1 MVTSGQSDSIINK
14 SAVQNHSH
22 ISSFSL
28 NEKCLR
34 VFWGKNPEK
43 DNQQNNDKTEGAH
56 GLEETEKRNQMT
68 ILRFQK
74 RWEWVLGGGG
84 WGWGGGGRRGIR
96 HPRPPFGDFLSCEWV
111 AGNRIAL

>member
-1 MVTSGQSDSIINK
+1 MTNI
-14 SAVQNHSH
+14 SAIWQQAAHTAYQLSSPSCSTRAIQKKPNSH
-22 ISSFSL
+22 
-28 NEKCLR
+28 EKCLR

-84 WGWGGGGRRGIR
+84 
-96 HPRPPFGDFLSCEWV
+96 LSLIHISEPTRL
-111 AGNRIAL
+111 A